1 VEASV
6 SRLPVTGIEAPR
18 LRKLPRR
25 LVFGVEV
32 PSAETPA
39 ARLLGL
45 ALLSRAEAGLGLLI
59 PGCRAIHTFGMR
71 FSIDVLFLDENDLPL
86 RVVRD
91 LRPCRLVSDRR
102 ARSVLELPSLRD
114 QVPDRVYDQ
123 EEDADVA

>member
-1 VEASV
+1 VEATAN
-6 SRLPVTGIEAPR
+6 RLPGPGIEAPR
-18 LRKLPRR
+18 LRRLPRR

-45 ALLSRAEAGLGLLI
+45 ALLARADAGLGLLI

-71 FSIDVLFLDENDLPL
+71 FPLDVLFIDGDGLPL

-91 LRPCRLVSDRR
+91 VGPCRFVAERR
-102 ARSVLELPSLRD
+102 ADAVLELPSRR
-114 QVPDRVYDQ
+114 PRPTRIYDQ
-123 EEDADVA
+123 EEDTDAA